1 MTTPIGFIGQGIMGS
16 PMALNLLKAGFPVT
30 VYNRDKDKT
39 APAAQAGA
47 HVADTPAALAARSG
61 VVILMLT
68 GPEAVQAVLE
78 GTDGA
83 LTALKPGKTVVNMS
97 SVEPGYTREL
107 ADRLRLHELIFVDA
121 PVSGS
126 KKPAEDG
133 NLVILAGGDKS
144 TVDALD
150 PVFLA
155 MGKKVVY
162 CGEAGRGSAMKMA
175 VNLLLGIMMTGFGE
189 VLALGRASG
198 LAEEAMLDAFLSGAM
213 ACPLFNG
220 KAGMVRS
227 GEYPPQFPLKHM
239 AKDLNFILNTAQEAG
254 ANIPLGRVVSELYGK
269 AMAQE
274 LGEADFAAVA
284 RVLNCE

>member
-39 APAAQAGA
+39 APAAEAGA
-47 HVADTPAALAARSG
+47 QVIDTPAAVANRCD

-68 GPEAVQAVLE
+68 GPEAIDAVLE

-83 LTALKPGKTVVNMS
+83 LAALEPGKTVVNMS
-97 SVEPGYTREL
+97 SVEPSYTREL
-107 ADRLRLHELIFVDA
+107 NERLAAKGIIFIDA

-133 NLVILAGGDKS
+133 GLVILAGGDKKA
-144 TVDALD
+144 VNALE

-162 CGEAGRGSAMKMA
+162 CGEAGQGSAMKMT
-175 VNLLLGIMMTGFGE
+175 VNLLLAIMMTGFGE
-189 VLALGRASG
+189 VLAMGRASG
-198 LAEEAMLDAFLSGAM
+198 LAEEAMLDAFLSGSV

-227 GEYPPQFPLKHM
+227 GDYPPQFPLKHM
-239 AKDLNFILNTAQEAG
+239 HKDLNFILNTAKDAG
-254 ANIPLGRVVSELYGK
+254 SEIPLGRAVLDLYGQ
-269 AMAQE
+269 AIEQD
-274 LGEADFAAVA
+274 LGEADFAAVVKVSGA
-284 RVLNCE
+284 K

>member
-47 HVADTPAALAARSG
+47 QVAETPATLAAG
-61 VVILMLT
+61 PDVVILMLT
-68 GPEAVQAVLE
+68 GPEAMEAVLE
-78 GTDGA
+78 GPDGA
-83 LTALKPGKTVVNMS
+83 LAALTPGKTVVNMS
-97 SVEPGYTREL
+97 SVEPAYTREL
-107 ADRLRLHELIFVDA
+107 NERLAAKGILFIDA

-133 NLVILAGGDKS
+133 GLIILASGDKKN
-144 TVDALD
+144 VDALK

-155 MGKKVVY
+155 MGKKVVF
-162 CGEAGRGSAMKMA
+162 CGEAGKGSAMKMV
-175 VNLLLGIMMTGFGE
+175 VNLLLSIMMTGFGE
-189 VLALGRASG
+189 VLAMGRASG
-198 LAEEAMLDAFLSGAM
+198 LAQEAMLDAFLSGSV

-220 KAGMVRS
+220 KAGMVRT

-239 AKDLNFILNTAQEAG
+239 HKDLNFILNTAQEAG
-254 ANIPLGRVVSELYGK
+254 AEIPLGRAVLEQYGK
-269 AMAQE
+269 AMEQE
-274 LGEADFAAVA
+274 LGEADFAAV
-284 RVLNCE
+284 VQVSDSE

>member
-39 APAAQAGA
+39 APAAEAGA
-47 HVADTPAALAARSG
+47 QVIDTPAAMANRCD

-68 GPEAVQAVLE
+68 GPEAIDAVLE

-83 LTALKPGKTVVNMS
+83 LAALEPGKTMVNMS
-97 SVEPGYTREL
+97 SVEPSYTKEL
-107 ADRLRLHELIFVDA
+107 NERLAAKGIIFIDA

-133 NLVILAGGDKS
+133 GLVILAGGDKKA
-144 TVDALD
+144 VNALE

-162 CGEAGRGSAMKMA
+162 CGKAGQGSAMKMT
-175 VNLLLGIMMTGFGE
+175 VNLLLAIMMTGFGE
-189 VLALGRASG
+189 VLAMGRASG
-198 LAEEAMLDAFLSGAM
+198 LAEEVMLDAFLSGSV

-227 GEYPPQFPLKHM
+227 GDYPPQFPLKHM
-239 AKDLNFILNTAQEAG
+239 HKDLNFILNTAKDAG
-254 ANIPLGRVVSELYGK
+254 SEIPLGRAVLDLYGQ
-269 AMAQE
+269 AIEQD
-274 LGEADFAAVA
+274 LGEADFAAVVKVSGA
-284 RVLNCE
+284 K